1 VSTPFAKVHHIC
13 VAVHDIEAAIVYYES
28 IGIGPWHD
36 YPPLEEFTTLEV
48 PDPDGFR
55 RLDYRYAWIGDF
67 QLQLVQPGP
76 EPTPQRRFLDEHGE
90 GVFHVGF
97 EVSDADAADAQ
108 AAGLGVAPLMRGRR
122 DDGSG
127 FTYYDTADR
136 AGVVL
141 EIRQSPPA

>member
-13 VAVHDIEAAIVYYES
+13 IAVPDIDAAIAYYES
-28 IGIGPWHD
+28 VGIGPWHD
-36 YPPLEEFTTLEV
+36 YPPLEQFTRLDV

-55 RLDYRYAWIGDF
+55 RLDYRYAWIGGF

-76 EPTPQRRFLDEHGE
+76 EATPQRRFLDERGA

-97 EVSDADAADAQ
+97 EVPDADAADAQ
-108 AAGLGVAPLMRGRR
+108 AAGMGVAPLMRGRR

>member
-1 VSTPFAKVHHIC
+1 MSTPFAKVHHIC
-13 VAVHDIEAAIVYYES
+13 VAVRDIEAAIAYYES
-28 IGIGPWHD
+28 VGIGPWHD

-97 EVSDADAADAQ
+97 EVPDADAADAQ

-122 DDGSG
+122 DNGSG

>member
-1 VSTPFAKVHHIC
+1 VSTPFAKLHHIC
-13 VAVHDIEAAIVYYES
+13 IAVPDIDAAIAYYES
-28 IGIGPWHD
+28 VGIGPWHD

-55 RLDYRYAWIGDF
+55 KLDYRYAWIGDF

-97 EVSDADAADAQ
+97 EVPDADAADAQ
-108 AAGLGVAPLMRGRR
+108 AAGMGVAPLMRGRR

>member
-13 VAVHDIEAAIVYYES
+13 IAVPDIDAAIAYYES
-28 IGIGPWHD
+28 LGIGPWHD
-36 YPPLEEFTTLEV
+36 YPPLEQFTTLDV

-55 RLDYRYAWIGDF
+55 RLDYRYAWIGGF

-76 EPTPQRRFLDEHGE
+76 EPTPQRRFLDERGA
-90 GVFHVGF
+90 GVFHIGF
-97 EVSDADAADAQ
+97 EVPDADAADAQ
-108 AAGLGVAPLMRGRR
+108 AAGMGVAPLMRGRR

>member
-1 VSTPFAKVHHIC
+1 MSTPFAKVHHIC
-13 VAVHDIEAAIVYYES
+13 IAVHDIDAAIAYYES
-28 IGIGPWHD
+28 VGIGPWHD

-55 RLDYRYAWIGDF
+55 KLHYRYAWIGDF

-76 EPTPQRRFLDEHGE
+76 EPTPQRRFLEEHGE

-97 EVSDADAADAQ
+97 EVPDADAADAQ
-108 AAGLGVAPLMRGRR
+108 AAGLGIAPLMRGRR
-122 DDGSG
+122 DNGSG

>member
-1 VSTPFAKVHHIC
+1 MSGPFAKLHHLC
-13 VAVHDIEAAIVYYES
+13 VVVHDIDRAQAFYES
-28 IGIGPWHD
+28 VGIGPWHD
-36 YPPLEEFTTLEV
+36 YPPLEQFTRLDV

-55 RLDYRYAWIGDF
+55 RLDYRYAWIGGF

-76 EPTPQRRFLDEHGE
+76 EPTPQRRFLDERGA

-97 EVSDADAADAQ
+97 EVPDADAADAQ
-108 AAGLGVAPLMRGRR
+108 AAGMGVAPLMRGRR

>member
-1 VSTPFAKVHHIC
+1 MSTPFAKLHHIC
-13 VAVHDIEAAIVYYES
+13 IAVPDIDAAIAYYES
-28 IGIGPWHD
+28 VGIGPWHD
-36 YPPLEEFTTLEV
+36 YPPLEQFTRLDV

-55 RLDYRYAWIGDF
+55 RLDYRYAWIGGF

-76 EPTPQRRFLDEHGE
+76 EPTPQRRFLDERGA

-97 EVSDADAADAQ
+97 EVPDADAADAQ
-108 AAGLGVAPLMRGRR
+108 AAGMGVAPLMRGRR

>member
-1 VSTPFAKVHHIC
+1 MSTPFARVHHIC
-13 VAVHDIEAAIVYYES
+13 IAVHDIAKAIAYYES
-28 IGIGPWHD
+28 VGIGPWHD
-36 YPPLEEFTTLEV
+36 YPPLREFTRLEV

-55 RLDYRYAWIGDF
+55 ALDYRYAWIGDF

-97 EVSDADAADAQ
+97 EVPDADAADAQ
-108 AAGLGVAPLMRGRR
+108 AAELGIAPLMRGRR
-122 DDGSG
+122 QNGSG
-127 FTYYDTADR
+127 FTYFDTADE

>member
-1 VSTPFAKVHHIC
+1 MSTPFAKVHHIC
-13 VAVHDIEAAIVYYES
+13 VAVRDIEAAIAYYES
-28 IGIGPWHD
+28 VGIGPWHD

-48 PDPDGFR
+48 PEPDGFR

-97 EVSDADAADAQ
+97 EVPDADAADAQ

-122 DDGSG
+122 DNGSG

>member
-1 VSTPFAKVHHIC
+1 MSTPFAKLHHIC
-13 VAVHDIEAAIVYYES
+13 IAVPDIDAAIAYYES
-28 IGIGPWHD
+28 VGIGPWHD
-36 YPPLEEFTTLEV
+36 YPPLEQFTRLDV

-76 EPTPQRRFLDEHGE
+76 EPTPQRRFLDERGA

-97 EVSDADAADAQ
+97 EVPDADAADAQ
-108 AAGLGVAPLMRGRR
+108 AAGMGVAPLMRGRR

>member
-1 VSTPFAKVHHIC
+1 MSTPFAKLHHIC
-13 VAVHDIEAAIVYYES
+13 IAVPDIDAAIAYYES
-28 IGIGPWHD
+28 VGIGPWHD
-36 YPPLEEFTTLEV
+36 YPPLEQFTRLDV

-55 RLDYRYAWIGDF
+55 RLDYRYAWIGGF

-76 EPTPQRRFLDEHGE
+76 EPTPQRRFLDERGA

-97 EVSDADAADAQ
+97 EVPDADAADAQ

-122 DDGSG
+122 DNGSG

>member
-1 VSTPFAKVHHIC
+1 MTGPFRQLHHIC
-13 VAVHDIEAAIVYYES
+13 LVVHDIAASEAYYES

-36 YPPLEEFTTLEV
+36 YPSLEEFTTLEV

-55 RLDYRYAWIGDF
+55 KLDYRYAWIGGF

-76 EPTPQRRFLDEHGE
+76 EPTPQRRFLDERGA

-97 EVSDADAADAQ
+97 EVPDADAADAQ

-122 DDGSG
+122 DNGSG
-127 FTYYDTADR
+127 FTYYDTAGR

>member
-1 VSTPFAKVHHIC
+1 MSTPFARVHHIC
-13 VAVHDIEAAIVYYES
+13 IAVRDIDAAIAYYES
-28 IGIGPWHD
+28 VGIGPWHD
-36 YPPLEEFTTLEV
+36 YPPLEEFTRLDV

-97 EVSDADAADAQ
+97 EVPDADAADTR
-108 AAGLGVAPLMRGRR
+108 AAELGIAPLMRGRR

>member
-1 VSTPFAKVHHIC
+1 MSTPFAKVHHIC
-13 VAVHDIEAAIVYYES
+13 IAVPDIDAAIAYYES
-28 IGIGPWHD
+28 VGIGPWHD
-36 YPPLEEFTTLEV
+36 YPPLEQFTTLDV

-55 RLDYRYAWIGDF
+55 RLDYRYAWIGGF

-76 EPTPQRRFLDEHGE
+76 EPTPQRRFLDERGA

-97 EVSDADAADAQ
+97 EVPDADAADAQ

-122 DDGSG
+122 DNGSG
-127 FTYYDTADR
+127 FTYYDTAGR